1 MPSDHLPLPDFL
13 AATPND
19 ADYEA
24 VYAEVMATERG
35 RSFLAEYANRNRHPD
50 THRLVSTIAR
60 LEAAMHEDPRAQMPV
75 ALARGLADLAT
86 TIKQIEAV
94 LLASGTSAPDIH
106 FAVERIQ
113 DIAMALRQ
121 REVEAALCDT
131 LEAAIREVGDAI
143 VRNDAAAGRAVS
155 AAALLRELARR
166 VNDMIALAAP
176 IAVSETKP
184 VERLPDVETLRDA
197 DAERFGDT
205 VQTSATDPFDASV
218 SGEVDARSLLQS
230 VPVHPPVRD
239 SQAPVEPKEDPPQLF
254 EPVPL
259 PVPSPLDGRIE
270 VTRATDRDGDAGE
283 PVSAEPSM
291 MSVDVDAMGSKAPP
305 ASAPSPPSPQPPVD
319 ETPAAPAVPPA
330 ASYDPLAA
338 LRALSEE
345 ELIALFS

>member
-1 MPSDHLPLPDFL
+1 
-13 AATPND
+13 
-19 ADYEA
+19 
-24 VYAEVMATERG
+24 
-35 RSFLAEYANRNRHPD
+35 
-50 THRLVSTIAR
+50 
-60 LEAAMHEDPRAQMPV
+60 
-75 ALARGLADLAT
+75 LAT

-94 LLASGTSAPDIH
+94 LLASGASAPDIH

-239 SQAPVEPKEDPPQLF
+239 SQAPVEPKEDPPHLF

-270 VTRATDRDGDAGE
+270 VTRATDGDGDAGE

-305 ASAPSPPSPQPPVD
+305 ASAPSPQPPVD

>member
-1 MPSDHLPLPDFL
+1 MSNNSSLLPNI
-13 AATPND
+13 AAASND
-19 ADYEA
+19 VDYEG
-24 VYAEVMATERG
+24 VQAEIMVSDRG

-60 LEAAMHEDPRAQMPV
+60 LEAAMHEDPRPQMPV

-86 TIKQIEAV
+86 TIEQIEAV

-155 AAALLRELARR
+155 AAALLRELACR
-166 VNDMIALAAP
+166 VNDMIALATHV
-176 IAVSETKP
+176 AVPEAKP
-184 VERLPDVETLRDA
+184 ADRRPDVETLWDA
-197 DAERFGDT
+197 NAERFGDT
-205 VQTSATDPFDASV
+205 AQTSATDSNDARV
-218 SGEVDARSLLQS
+218 SGEVGARSLLQS
-230 VPVHPPVRD
+230 VSLHPPVRD
-239 SQAPVEPKEDPPQLF
+239 SQAAAEPKEDPAHLF
-254 EPVPL
+254 EPAPL
-259 PVPSPLDGRIE
+259 PVPSPLDGRE
-270 VTRATDRDGDAGE
+270 EAAPATDHEGE
-283 PVSAEPSM
+283 AASEPDSAEPPT
-291 MSVDVDAMGSKAPP
+291 SVDVASDAMGSKAPP
-305 ASAPSPPSPQPPVD
+305 AAALSPQPPINK
-319 ETPAAPAVPPA
+319 TPAAPGVPPA